1 MNVKNVHVD
10 AMKARLVLA
19 KMKNALVGVGRTVS
33 VMKILLLL
41 AMVTVKSVIVNKRKR
56 KVFLF

>member
-1 MNVKNVHVD
+1 MNVKTVHVD

-19 KMKNALVGVGRTVS
+19 KMKNALVGAVMTVS
-33 VMKILLLL
+33 VMKILLVV
-41 AMVTVKSVIVNKRKR
+41 AMITVRSVIVNKRKR

>member
-1 MNVKNVHVD
+1 MNVKTVHAD

-19 KMKNALVGVGRTVS
+19 KMKNALVGAVMTVS
-33 VMKILLLL
+33 VMKNLLVV
-41 AMVTVKSVIVNKRKR
+41 AMITVKSVIVNKRKR

>member
-1 MNVKNVHVD
+1 MKVKTVHVD

-33 VMKILLLL
+33 VMKILLVVV
-41 AMVTVKSVIVNKRKR
+41 MIIVKNVIVNKRKR